1 MIDICFLLI
10 KNVNPV
16 VMRQVM
22 RIRKIQLPDVF
33 LDVRLNSYNVK
44 LREIGTNAKGIFF
57 P

>member
-22 RIRKIQLPDVF
+22 RIRKKQLPDVF

-44 LREIGTNAKGIFF
+44 FREIGTNAKGIFF